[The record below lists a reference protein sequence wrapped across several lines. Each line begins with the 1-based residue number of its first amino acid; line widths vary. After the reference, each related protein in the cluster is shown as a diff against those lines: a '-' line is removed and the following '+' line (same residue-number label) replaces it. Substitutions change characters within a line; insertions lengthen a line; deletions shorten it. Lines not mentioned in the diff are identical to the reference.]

1 MAKPTKTKSSKW
13 RNPVVSAVTD
23 AEVLANLDKAAAVNK
38 RRGRKEFNTRSKVA
52 GKVLELGWPT
62 FLHLYPL
69 EGESDQA
76 A

>member
-1 MAKPTKTKSSKW
+1 MAEPNKDSKW
-13 RNPVVSAVTD
+13 RNPVVSAVTNP
-23 AEVLANLDKAAAVNK
+23 EVQANLDRAAEFYK
-38 RRGRKEFNTRSKVA
+38 QQGRKDLNTRSKVA

-69 EGESDQA
+69 DDKA